1 MTIQIG
7 ASIPSA
13 TLRKL
18 TEHGPQEIEAP
29 SFFAGRKVVL
39 FAVVGAFTGTCNDQL
54 PTFLAQHDALRAK
67 GVDEIA
73 CVAVNDPAV
82 LAAWSKSTG
91 ADGKITMLSD
101 GNAEFA
107 ASMGMAI
114 DGSAFGLG
122 PRSRRYAMV
131 VEDGKVTALE
141 VEQNPGVCTIT
152 NGSTILEALS

>member
-13 TLRKL
+13 TLRQL
-18 TEHGPQEIEAP
+18 TEHGPQEIDAP

-39 FAVVGAFTGTCNDQL
+39 FAVVGAFTGTCNNQL
-54 PTFLAQHDALRAK
+54 PTFLASHDALRAK

-82 LAAWSKSTG
+82 LAAWSEATG
-91 ADGKITMLSD
+91 ADGKITMLAD

-107 ASMGMAI
+107 AAMGMAI
-114 DGSAFGLG
+114 DASAFGLG

-141 VEQNPGVCTIT
+141 VEENPGVCTIT
-152 NGSTILEALS
+152 DGAKILESLS